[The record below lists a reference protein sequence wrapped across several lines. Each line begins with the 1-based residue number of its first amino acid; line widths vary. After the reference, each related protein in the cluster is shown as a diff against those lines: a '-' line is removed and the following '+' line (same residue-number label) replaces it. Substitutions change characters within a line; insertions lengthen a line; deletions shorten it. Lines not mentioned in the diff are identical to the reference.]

1 MIFRAQR
8 AERLHDT
15 LELCD
20 STGTPVKTLDVE
32 LDIDIKAR
40 DLIKHY
46 NSFVRLSAQLR
57 DDQRSGNVR
66 AFNKTASLYT
76 LAVDELFTLAFGEK
90 NKLEIYE
97 FYEDNYIEMVEM
109 LIPYIFK
116 RVIPAASESAERRKK
131 DLKRAFKRKL

>member
-1 MIFRAQR
+1 MNYKAKR

-20 STGTPVKTLDVE
+20 SSGKSVKTLDIE
-32 LDIDIKAR
+32 LDVDMKAR
-40 DLIKHY
+40 DLIKRY
-46 NSFVRLSAQLR
+46 ENFLELSRQLR
-57 DDQRSGNVR
+57 VTQKAHNEADFYRIV
-66 AFNKTASLYT
+66 SLYT
-76 LAVDELFTLAFGEK
+76 LAVDELFTIAFGDK
-90 NKLEIYE
+90 NKREIYS

-116 RVIPAASESAERRKK
+116 RVIPAASESVSRRKN